1 MADRQDLV
9 VIGGG
14 AGGFAA
20 AVRAIQLGAKVTV
33 IESTHYG
40 GSCMNKA
47 CIPLTFLM
55 TAAQYAR
62 APRKGPRFGIQLGD
76 PQIDMETMHERKEL
90 LVDGLRMG
98 TEQHLAD
105 YGVTLIEGRGKLVSR
120 DTVQVDPLP
129 GSGAEP
135 QQIQTRMVILA
146 TGSAPTQ
153 LPLEGAD
160 LPGVIGTEEAIAMRE
175 IPPRLA
181 IISNQAWDLE
191 LAQYFHALG
200 SQVTL
205 IYAGDQVLEQA
216 DRDTAQRLAKSLYD
230 DGITIQRRTAV
241 EAIRPGEGGALRVL
255 MAGGKEIEA
264 DKVLAARRIP
274 NSTGLGLR
282 EVGVQM
288 EGASVLVDDR
298 MQTNVPGIY
307 AIGDLTPGP
316 MWSHKANSEGL
327 IAAENA
333 MGLVRRMRYDT
344 LPHCA
349 YTWPQV
355 AWVGLTQEQAEAKGI
370 EIEIGKVP
378 TALNPYAMIL
388 DETAGEL
395 KIITCKKYGKILGAH
410 LVAPGA
416 VDLINTIAVAMMSE
430 ATIDEL
436 MYFIPRH
443 PSVGEALVDAAMDVE
458 KRSIHMPK
466 W

>member
-20 AVRAIQLGAKVTV
+20 AVRAVQLGAKVTV

-62 APRKGPRFGIQLGD
+62 ASRKATRFGIQLGD
-76 PQIDMETMHERKEL
+76 PQIDMDTLHERKEL
-90 LVDGLRMG
+90 LIEGLRMG

-105 YGVTLIEGRGKLVSR
+105 YGVTLIEGRGKLISR

-160 LPGVIGTEEAIAMRE
+160 LPGVIGTEEAIALRE

-181 IISNQAWDLE
+181 VISTQAWDLE
-191 LAQYFHALG
+191 LAQYFQALG

-205 IYAGDQVLEQA
+205 IYAGDQILEQA

-230 DGITIQRRTAV
+230 TGITIQRRTAV
-241 EAIRPGEGGALRVL
+241 EAIRPGENGALRVML
-255 MAGGKEIEA
+255 AGDKEVEV
-264 DKVLAARRIP
+264 DKVLAARRMA
-274 NSTGLGLR
+274 NSAGLGLR
-282 EVGVQM
+282 QVGVQM
-288 EGASVLVDDR
+288 EGASILVDDR
-298 MQTNVPGIY
+298 MQTNVPGLY

-316 MWSHKANSEGL
+316 MWSHKANAEG
-327 IAAENA
+327 IVAAENA
-333 MGLVRRMRYDT
+333 LGLTRRMRYDT

-370 EIEIGKVP
+370 EIDIGKVP
-378 TALNPYAMIL
+378 AALNPYAMIL
-388 DETAGEL
+388 DDTAGEI

-410 LVAPGA
+410 MVAPGA
-416 VDLINTIAVAMMSE
+416 VDLINAVVVAMMAE
-430 ATIDEL
+430 ATIHEL
-436 MYFIPRH
+436 MDFIPRH

-458 KRSIHMPK
+458 KRSLHMPK